1 MTNSNIG
8 IVPWQERRKTANKL
22 YKYVYTDQNLD
33 YQFDDNNQDQH
44 LIDTVIDY
52 FNNGSELV
60 YPEKYIFCNIV
71 YSYYLNKYFGLD
83 FYKMLDSA
91 LTIPDS
97 PMYYYY
103 SDNKFVYDQIL
114 KQILPKIESFQS
126 IVKTRHYFKQ
136 EFSINDEDISDVDPF
151 VVK

>member
-1 MTNSNIG
+1 M
-8 IVPWQERRKTANKL
+8 
-22 YKYVYTDQNLD
+22 
-33 YQFDDNNQDQH
+33 
-44 LIDTVIDY
+44 IDY

-114 KQILPKIESFQS
+114 KQILPKIESCQS
-126 IVKTRHYFKQ
+126 IIKTRHYFKQ
-136 EFSINDEDISDVDPF
+136 EFLIDDEDISDVNLF
-151 VVK
+151 AIK